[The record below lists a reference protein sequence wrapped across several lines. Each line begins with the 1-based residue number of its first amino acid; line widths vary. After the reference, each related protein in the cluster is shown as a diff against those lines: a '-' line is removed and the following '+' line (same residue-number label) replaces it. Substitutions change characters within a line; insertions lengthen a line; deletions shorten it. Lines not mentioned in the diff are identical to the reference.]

1 MTSHFSQV
9 LTPKFQLASHG
20 LDGLFRQSGFSAV
33 YWQSDSLKGEET
45 WPDEQKDKDNDNDT
59 DTDKTF
65 SEHLQ
70 RAILD
75 FCDIWD
81 MSSTKRQWERDN
93 DYDNNIYRKPP
104 ESNPRD

>member
-1 MTSHFSQV
+1 MAYSGSQD
-9 LTPKFQLASHG
+9 FQPSI
-20 LDGLFRQSGFSAV
+20 R
-33 YWQSDSLKGEET
+33 QSDSLKGEET